1 MKTEIL
7 RLDNVSLQ
15 MSGIMQLER
24 FNLQIFSGEIMGLM
38 ALNAHGVSSLVS
50 LLQSNTPVHFGRVY
64 YCEQL
69 VNSHIYSRTTPNE
82 IVVIEQKSHL
92 VNGLTVGDNV
102 FVLSGVERRW
112 LLHTQSFRGRLQ
124 ELEQAVGVD
133 IPCNRQ
139 VEELSLFERCMVE
152 LLKAWESGARL
163 VLLWNISH
171 FLAGTDIGRLHYAI
185 RHFASRG
192 MAFIYISNS
201 YEELCGL
208 CDRIAVMYN
217 GSVIKVQEM
226 VSGGSEDIH
235 ALLQQFT
242 GTTSSPPRSAMSQPE
257 QRQYGTAETGGSCG
271 IQRRMSRDPYGRPAA
286 AGWNAATGYGTE
298 RTARRKSSDR
308 WTADPP
314 ADGAGSAGRLYCRK
328 SFTNDAVSGYE
339 LFAESHVLPASADRQ
354 LVSPAEH
361 LPQPAARADAGAWR
375 GF

>member
-171 FLAGTDIGRLHYAI
+171 FLAGTDIRRLHYAI

-242 GTTSSPPRSAMSQPE
+242 GTTSSPPRSAMS
-257 QRQYGTAETGGSCG
+257 RGSICLNLSSVSTALLKQVDLAVYSGECLAIHTED
-271 IQRRMSRDPYGRPAA
+271 RRLLDGMRRL
-286 AGWNAATGYGTE
+286 ATGQSALLGGKVLIDGQPIPRPMARDQRVAYIAENPSQMMLFQDMSYLRNLTFCLP
-298 RTARRKSSDR
+298 RQIDSWFRRRSITA
-308 WTADPP
+308 AC
-314 ADGAGSAGRLYCRK
+314 GAS
-328 SFTNDAVSGYE
+328 
-339 LFAESHVLPASADRQ
+339 
-354 LVSPAEH
+354 
-361 LPQPAARADAGAWR
+361 
-375 GF
+375 